1 MIIDLTFKSI
11 FRYTYLP
18 FGQGPRGCIGMR
30 FALLE
35 IKLALANIVQRYNLM
50 PSSKTVEP
58 IQIDPNGTLAYAK
71 DGIYMKIEKRG

>member
-1 MIIDLTFKSI
+1 
-11 FRYTYLP
+11 
-18 FGQGPRGCIGMR
+18 MR

-35 IKLALANIVQRYNLM
+35 IKLALANIVRRYNLI

-58 IQIDPNGTLAYAK
+58 IRIDPEGTLAYAK

>member
-1 MIIDLTFKSI
+1 
-11 FRYTYLP
+11 
-18 FGQGPRGCIGMR
+18 MR

-35 IKLALANIVQRYNLM
+35 IKLALANIVLRYNLIT
-50 PSSKTVEP
+50 SSKTVEP